1 MLWLRRFTF
10 LILVAAGLTVI
21 YVAIHVFWNV
31 RPYDYIPSGAESQ
44 AQVVSDRLMVYGRQ
58 AEDVARLVAI
68 LLIVSGLYTIAQAV
82 LAQLAADRVLH
93 QLDAAIDSTR
103 HEFALAAGDLRELR
117 EDITRAV
124 ERAAMQAGA
133 MEEMRAEVRHRLG
146 LAPYPPSAPVTEF
159 GAAAAA
165 PPAPAAAV
173 SEEAAVPD

>member
-31 RPYDYIPSGAESQ
+31 RPYDYIPTGAESQ
-44 AQVVSDRLMVYGRQ
+44 AQIVSDRLMVYGRQ

-117 EDITRAV
+117 EDVTRAV
-124 ERAAMQAGA
+124 ERATAQAAA
-133 MEEMRAEVRHRLG
+133 MEEIRAEVRQRLG
-146 LAPYPPSAPVTEF
+146 LTPYPSPAPAASAAT
-159 GAAAAA
+159 
-165 PPAPAAAV
+165 PAPAAAA
-173 SEEAAVPD
+173 E